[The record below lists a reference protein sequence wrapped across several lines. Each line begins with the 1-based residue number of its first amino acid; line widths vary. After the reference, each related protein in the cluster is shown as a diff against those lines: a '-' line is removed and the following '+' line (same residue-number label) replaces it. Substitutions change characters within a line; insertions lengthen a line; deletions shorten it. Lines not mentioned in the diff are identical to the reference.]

1 MQYLINLPSIGRV
14 KKEAERYRGILR
26 ADEIKEKEDRKARI
40 IEEFNRYMDAEL
52 RGNPKPSIQRRA
64 HTLQWYIS
72 FYQIELESELKDY
85 NERTYPL

>member
-64 HTLQWYIS
+64 HTLQ
-72 FYQIELESELKDY
+72 
-85 NERTYPL
+85 